1 MLDIKKTLTK
11 LMSKAKQTDDRFEI
25 ETLPAVAYTS
35 STSWAKAGTITI
47 QKSGLYEISAKYA
60 NAAVNGLA
68 IASANATAINASK
81 YIVENTTASTITMES
96 YLAAGSYSYWAKCA
110 AAGKTNNITTQLL
123 IAF

>member
-1 MLDIKKTLTK
+1 MLDMKKALTN

-47 QKSGLYEISAKYA
+47 QKSGLYRISARYA
-60 NAAVNGLA
+60 NTAVTSFA
-68 IASANATAINASK
+68 IADANATAVNTAEFIL
-81 YIVENTTASTITMES
+81 ENTTAATITIVF
-96 YLAAGSYSYWAKCA
+96 YLAAGTYSYWAKCA
-110 AAGKTNNITTQLL
+110 SAGKTNNITTQLL